1 MLALQTVE
9 RMVREEKFVVRLIL
23 LIFLLS
29 SSTVKADNIEVFYNG
44 FWSHSPF
51 PTTLERLRKTYS
63 LHFSIHRY
71 SIPEEYLD
79 ILEKGFQPNEDKSL
93 SVDYVFYLIETN
105 DSGEI
110 VKELAGG
117 NNILFNLTNSTFK
130 RLSEVEKKK
139 LNNYIKDI
147 SCDDSDFLPYKKL

>member
-1 MLALQTVE
+1 M
-9 RMVREEKFVVRLIL
+9 VRLIL
-23 LIFLLS
+23 LTFLLY
-29 SSTVKADNIEVFYNG
+29 SSTVKAENVEVFYNG

-51 PTTLERLRKTYS
+51 PTTVERLRKTYS

-79 ILEKGFQPNEDKSL
+79 ILEEGFQLSQDKSL
-93 SVDYVFYLIETN
+93 AVDYVFYLIETN

-117 NNILFNLTNSTFK
+117 NNILFNLTNGTFK
-130 RLSEVEKKK
+130 VLSEVEKNK

-147 SCDDSDFLPYKKL
+147 SCNNSEFLPYKKPRFN